1 MDPKTKSTMGPN
13 CDEMRV
19 GSVSSNVPS
28 YVSDLR
34 GPRDYPWENVMARS
48 SVSSNV
54 PAYVSDMR
62 GTRDYPWENV
72 MARDPVLSNESEC
85 VSKLGGTPD
94 YPWENVI
101 AGVGTVLLMACLA
114 TIVFEKIQM

>member
-19 GSVSSNVPS
+19 GPVSSNVPAN
-28 YVSDLR
+28 VSDLR
-34 GPRDYPWENVMARS
+34 GTRDYPWENGMTRNP
-48 SVSSNV
+48 VSSNV
-54 PAYVSDMR
+54 PAYVSDLR

-72 MARDPVLSNESEC
+72 MTRSPVSSNEPEC
-85 VSKLGGTPD
+85 LSKLGGTPD

-101 AGVGTVLLMACLA
+101 AGVGTVLLIASLA
-114 TIVFEKIQM
+114 TILFEKIRM